1 MRHGMISSCI
11 TGISTALLLAACSA
25 AADDPSSVPQEGPL
39 ASASVVTAA
48 TAATIA
54 PHVAPPEGPGA
65 IACFDTACSS
75 NAECVSLC
83 HEAASK
89 CVDRHCY
96 VP

>member
-1 MRHGMISSCI
+1 
-11 TGISTALLLAACSA
+11 
-25 AADDPSSVPQEGPL
+25 
-39 ASASVVTAA
+39 
-48 TAATIA
+48 
-54 PHVAPPEGPGA
+54 VAPPEGPGA